1 MNDNVK
7 LALYRFRYAIILLAV
22 VLGLTLATPK
32 FFSSNNFLN
41 ILWAVSIVGIISM
54 GATFVILVGRI
65 DLSVGQTAALSGITA
80 ALLIKGGTPIPAAI
94 AAACCVGA
102 AVGVVNGLLV
112 IQFHVPEFI
121 TTLATGSIITG
132 IAQMISRGKTISIME
147 SKAYIFLGSGKIA
160 DIPIPIFCFL
170 FSFLIAFFI
179 LNYMVLGRKCYAV
192 GGNARA
198 ARVSNINV
206 KRVVVFAYV
215 LSGIAA
221 AFGGIILSA
230 LNQQASAST
239 ASGYELDVI
248 AAIVIGGASM
258 SGGVGTIPGTVF
270 GVVLIGLINNGL
282 NLLSVPGTWH
292 PVVKGVIILAA
303 VAFNNYSIRFMKS
316 QKVEKKTAGAV

>member
-1 MNDNVK
+1 M
-7 LALYRFRYAIILLAV
+7 
-22 VLGLTLATPK
+22 
-32 FFSSNNFLN
+32 
-41 ILWAVSIVGIISM
+41 
-54 GATFVILVGRI
+54 
-65 DLSVGQTAALSGITA
+65 
-80 ALLIKGGTPIPAAI
+80 
-94 AAACCVGA
+94 
-102 AVGVVNGLLV
+102 
-112 IQFHVPEFI
+112 
-121 TTLATGSIITG
+121 
-132 IAQMISRGKTISIME
+132 
-147 SKAYIFLGSGKIA
+147 
-160 DIPIPIFCFL
+160 
-170 FSFLIAFFI
+170 
-179 LNYMVLGRKCYAV
+179 
-192 GGNARA
+192 
-198 ARVSNINV
+198 

>member
-1 MNDNVK
+1 MNHDIK
-7 LALYRFRYAIILLAV
+7 MTLYRFRYGIILLIV
-22 VLGLTLATPK
+22 VAGLTLATPK
-32 FFSSNNFLN
+32 FFSANNFFN

-54 GATFVILVGRI
+54 GATFVILVGKI

-80 ALLIKGGTPIPAAI
+80 ALMIKSGTAIPVAI
-94 AAACCVGA
+94 AGAACVGA
-102 AVGVVNGLLV
+102 AIGVLNGILV
-112 IQFHVPEFI
+112 IQFQVPEFI
-121 TTLATGSIITG
+121 TTLATGSMITG
-132 IAQMISRGKTISIME
+132 IAQIISKGKTISIME
-147 SKAYIFLGSGKIA
+147 SKAYTFLGSGKIA

-170 FSFLIAFFI
+170 ISFLIAFFI
-179 LNYMVLGRKCYAV
+179 MQYMVFGRTCYAA

-206 KRVVVFAYV
+206 KKTVITAYA
-215 LSGIAA
+215 LSGTAA
-221 AFGGIILSA
+221 AFGGVILSA
-230 LNQQASAST
+230 LNQQASASA

-292 PVVKGVIILAA
+292 PVVKGIIILAA
-303 VAFNNYSIRFMKS
+303 VAFNNYSIRFMKA
-316 QKVEKKTAGAV
+316 KRAKTKKAETA

>member
-80 ALLIKGGTPIPAAI
+80 ALLIKGGTPIPTAI

-282 NLLSVPGTWH
+282 NLLSEPGTWH

>member
-102 AVGVVNGLLV
+102 AVGIVNGLLV

-132 IAQMISRGKTISIME
+132 IAQMISKGKTISIME
-147 SKAYIFLGSGKIA
+147 SKAYIFLGSGKLQISRS
-160 DIPIPIFCFL
+160 PFSVFC
-170 FSFLIAFFI
+170 S
-179 LNYMVLGRKCYAV
+179 
-192 GGNARA
+192 
-198 ARVSNINV
+198 
-206 KRVVVFAYV
+206 
-215 LSGIAA
+215 
-221 AFGGIILSA
+221 
-230 LNQQASAST
+230 
-239 ASGYELDVI
+239 
-248 AAIVIGGASM
+248 
-258 SGGVGTIPGTVF
+258 
-270 GVVLIGLINNGL
+270 
-282 NLLSVPGTWH
+282 
-292 PVVKGVIILAA
+292 
-303 VAFNNYSIRFMKS
+303 RF
-316 QKVEKKTAGAV
+316 